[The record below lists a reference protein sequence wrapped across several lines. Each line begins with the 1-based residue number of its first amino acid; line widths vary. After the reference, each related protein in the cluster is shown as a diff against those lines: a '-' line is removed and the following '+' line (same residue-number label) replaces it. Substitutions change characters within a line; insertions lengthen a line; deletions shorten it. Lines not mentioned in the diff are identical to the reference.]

1 MTALAHPALQWF
13 VTQIGDG
20 LTLAQVFIRPAE
32 RGYELRHEADRSRAP
47 EELRL
52 LPLEQMRRIAQFTAS
67 GAFRPLKAAP
77 DLPSGWRTL
86 TATVLELEQVLNQLY
101 PGAIADWFSTQ
112 ADPVPVTHYR
122 AFAERQTGM

>member
-77 DLPSGWRTL
+77 DSIWRLLFTTQLATGVTPAGWLLAMVTESKVSAPLPK
-86 TATVLELEQVLNQLY
+86 V
-101 PGAIADWFSTQ
+101 
-112 ADPVPVTHYR
+112 
-122 AFAERQTGM
+122 M